1 MAFMVQETGTNLY
14 SGVLRFYTLTDVRRY
29 LKDLLERYQ
38 RDYDKSS
45 NVIGSLL
52 RTEGG
57 KGMEVIMSKGWAKVG
72 SMFVNVSDPDKGGME
87 VTFQLVTEMKPR
99 ISKTEEILKTFDSV
113 EQLPIQGDA
122 TFLLYLHGGIPERLV
137 IDSTEGRPESFN
149 FKGDF
154 ATVQ

>member
-1 MAFMVQETGTNLY
+1 VIQETGSAMYT
-14 SGVLRFYTLTDVRRY
+14 GILRFYSLGDVRKY
-29 LKDLLERYQ
+29 LKELLERYQ
-38 RDYDKSS
+38 RDFDRSS

-72 SMFVNVSDPDKGGME
+72 SMFVNVSDPEKGGME

-99 ISKTEEILKTFDSV
+99 ISKTEEVLKTFESI
-113 EQLPIQGDA
+113 EALPIQGDA
-122 TFLLYLHGGIPERLV
+122 TFLLYLHGGVPERLV
-137 IDSTEGRPESFN
+137 VDTSETRPESFS

-154 ATVQ
+154 ATAE

>member
-1 MAFMVQETGTNLY
+1 MIQETGTTMY
-14 SGVLRFYTLTDVRRY
+14 SGVIRFYSLNDVRKY
-29 LKDLLERYQ
+29 LKELLEKYQ

-72 SMFVNVSDPDKGGME
+72 SMFVNVSDPEKGGME

-99 ISKTEEILKTFDSV
+99 ISKTEEVLKTFESV
-113 EQLPIQGDA
+113 EGLPIQGDS

-137 IDSTEGRPESFN
+137 IDSTEGRPELYN
-149 FKGDF
+149 FKGDYET
-154 ATVQ
+154 A

>member
-1 MAFMVQETGTNLY
+1 MIQETGSAMYT
-14 SGVLRFYTLTDVRRY
+14 GILRFYSLGDVRKY
-29 LKDLLERYQ
+29 LKELLERYQ
-38 RDYDKSS
+38 RDFDRSS

-72 SMFVNVSDPDKGGME
+72 SMFVNVSDPEKGGME

-99 ISKTEEILKTFDSV
+99 ISKTEEVLKTFESI
-113 EQLPIQGDA
+113 EALPIQGDA
-122 TFLLYLHGGIPERLV
+122 TFLLYLHGGVPERLV
-137 IDSTEGRPESFN
+137 VDTSETRPESFS

-154 ATVQ
+154 ATAE

>member
-1 MAFMVQETGTNLY
+1 MRRVIQETGTTMY
-14 SGVLRFYTLTDVRRY
+14 SGVVRFYSMIDVRKY
-29 LKDLLERYQ
+29 LKGLLEQYQ
-38 RDYDKSS
+38 RDFDRSS

-72 SMFVNVSDPDKGGME
+72 SMFVNVSDPEKGGME

-99 ISKTEEILKTFDSV
+99 ISKTEEVLKTFDTV
-113 EQLPIQGDA
+113 EALPIPA
-122 TFLLYLHGGIPERLV
+122 EASFLLYLHSGIPERLV
-137 IDSTEGRPESFN
+137 IDTTEGRPELFN

>member
-1 MAFMVQETGTNLY
+1 MIQETGTTMY
-14 SGVLRFYTLTDVRRY
+14 SGVIRFYTLNDMRKY
-29 LKDLLERYQ
+29 LKELLERYQ

-72 SMFVNVSDPDKGGME
+72 SMFVNVSDPEKGGME

-99 ISKTEEILKTFDSV
+99 ISKTEEVLKTFESV
-113 EQLPIQGDA
+113 EGLPIQADS
-122 TFLLYLHGGIPERLV
+122 TFLLYLHGGVPERLV
-137 IDSTEGRPESFN
+137 IDSTEARPEVYG
-149 FKGDF
+149 FKGDYD
-154 ATVQ
+154 TV

>member
-1 MAFMVQETGTNLY
+1 MIQETGTTMY
-14 SGVLRFYTLTDVRRY
+14 TGVLRFYSLNDVRKY
-29 LKDLLERYQ
+29 LKELLERYQ

-72 SMFVNVSDPDKGGME
+72 SMFVNVSDPEKGGME

-99 ISKTEEILKTFDSV
+99 ISKTEEVLKTFESV
-113 EQLPIQGDA
+113 EGLPIQADA

-137 IDSTEGRPESFN
+137 VDTTEPRPENYAFE
-149 FKGDF
+149 GDF

>member
-1 MAFMVQETGTNLY
+1 MIQETGTTMY
-14 SGVLRFYTLTDVRRY
+14 SGVIKFYSLGDVRKF
-29 LKDLLERYQ
+29 LKELLERYQ
-38 RDYDKSS
+38 KDYDRSS

-72 SMFVNVSDPDKGGME
+72 SMFVNVSDAEKGGME
-87 VTFQLVTEMKPR
+87 MTFQLVTEMKPR
-99 ISKTEEILKTFDSV
+99 ISKTEEVLKTFESV
-113 EQLPIQGDA
+113 EGLPIQADA

-137 IDSTEGRPESFN
+137 IDTTESRPEVFN

-154 ATVQ
+154 ATVE

>member
-1 MAFMVQETGTNLY
+1 MVQESGTTMY
-14 SGVLRFYTLTDVRRY
+14 SGVIRFYTLADARKY
-29 LKDLLERYQ
+29 LKELLERYQ
-38 RDYDKSS
+38 RDYDRSS

-72 SMFVNVSDPDKGGME
+72 SMFVNVTDAEKGGME
-87 VTFQLVTEMKPR
+87 MTFQLVTEMKPR
-99 ISKTEEILKTFDSV
+99 ISRTEEVLKSFESV
-113 EQLPIQGDA
+113 EALPVQADA
-122 TFLLYLHGGIPERLV
+122 TYLLYLHNGIPERLV
-137 IDSTEGRPESFN
+137 IDATEPRPEPLG

>member
-1 MAFMVQETGTNLY
+1 MVQETGSMMF
-14 SGVLRFYTLTDVRRY
+14 SGVIRFYSLNDVRKY
-29 LKDLLERYQ
+29 LKELLERYQ

-99 ISKTEEILKTFDSV
+99 ISKTEEVLKTFDSV
-113 EQLPIQGDA
+113 EGLPIPSEA
-122 TFLLYLHGGIPERLV
+122 TFLLYLHGGVPERLV
-137 IDSTEGRPESFN
+137 VDTTERREPN
-149 FKGDF
+149 YAFKGAFD
-154 ATVQ
+154 TV

>member
-1 MAFMVQETGTNLY
+1 MVQETGTDLY
-14 SGVLRFYTLTDVRRY
+14 SGVLRFYTLNDVRRY
-29 LKDLLERYQ
+29 LKELLERYQ
-38 RDYDKSS
+38 RDYDRSS

-72 SMFVNVSDPDKGGME
+72 SMFVNASDPDKGGME

-99 ISKTEEILKTFDSV
+99 ISKTEEILKTFDQV
-113 EQLPIQGDA
+113 EQLPVEA
-122 TFLLYLHGGIPERLV
+122 NSTYLLYLHGGIPERLV
-137 IDSTEGRPESFN
+137 IDSTEPPPESFS
-149 FKGDF
+149 FKGDY

>member
-1 MAFMVQETGTNLY
+1 MIQETGSTMY
-14 SGVLRFYTLTDVRRY
+14 TGVIRFYSLNDVRKY
-29 LKDLLERYQ
+29 LKELLEKYQ

-72 SMFVNVSDPDKGGME
+72 SMFVNVSDPEKGGME

-99 ISKTEEILKTFDSV
+99 ISKTEEVLKTFESV
-113 EQLPIQGDA
+113 EGLPIQGDS

-137 IDSTEGRPESFN
+137 VDSTEGRPEL
-149 FKGDF
+149 
-154 ATVQ
+154 

>member
-1 MAFMVQETGTNLY
+1 MY
-14 SGVLRFYTLTDVRRY
+14 SGVIRFYSLVDVRRY
-29 LKDLLERYQ
+29 LKELLERYQ
-38 RDYDKSS
+38 KDYDKSS

-87 VTFQLVTEMKPR
+87 VTFQLVSEMKPR
-99 ISKTEEILKTFDSV
+99 ISKTEEVLKTFESV
-113 EQLPIQGDA
+113 EQLPIQADA

-137 IDSTEGRPESFN
+137 IDSTEAKPETFN
-149 FKGDF
+149 LKG
-154 ATVQ
+154 AYTMGP